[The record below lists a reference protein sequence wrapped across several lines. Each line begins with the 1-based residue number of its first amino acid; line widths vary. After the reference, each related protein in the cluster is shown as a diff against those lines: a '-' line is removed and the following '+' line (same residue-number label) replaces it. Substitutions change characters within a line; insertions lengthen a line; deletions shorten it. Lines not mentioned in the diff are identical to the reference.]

1 MFGGIRD
8 LTVIPRPSGHRS
20 QTWIVAFMWSSERPK
35 TSDPQFSTRKH
46 LSRCKN
52 LARWPVLKT
61 ADSLLGIQVRS
72 LTFFDGRNFRDSY
85 TWLSLTRLLAMFS
98 VEKVLIGTDG
108 IQTRDSVFLCVW
120 GREGIVSCFCSIHSW
135 HINTGLECSCSFVN
149 QCTVSMIS
157 GNWRDRH
164 DLAGSMLQMG
174 GYETLW

>member
-1 MFGGIRD
+1 MEKFANLKNFPVVFQVVTFLSSWGTLYLQLVTSTLCFFDGLWMFGGIRD
-8 LTVIPRPSGHRS
+8 LTVIPGPSGHRS

-46 LSRCKN
+46 LPRCKN

-72 LTFFDGRNFRDSY
+72 LTFFNGRNFRDSY

-108 IQTRDSVFLCVW
+108 IQTRDSVFFGV
-120 GREGIVSCFCSIHSW
+120 F
-135 HINTGLECSCSFVN
+135 
-149 QCTVSMIS
+149 
-157 GNWRDRH
+157 
-164 DLAGSMLQMG
+164 G
-174 GYETLW
+174 GEKG